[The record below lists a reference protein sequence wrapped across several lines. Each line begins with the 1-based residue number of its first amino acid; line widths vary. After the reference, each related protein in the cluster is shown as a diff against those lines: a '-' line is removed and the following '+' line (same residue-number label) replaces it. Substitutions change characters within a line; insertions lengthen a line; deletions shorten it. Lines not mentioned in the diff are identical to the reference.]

1 MKAVFAGSFDP
12 PTLGHLDII
21 RRASPIFA
29 ELRVVVGHN
38 LHKQPLQSLEKRM
51 DMLRRLVEADG
62 LPNVTI
68 DSWHGLIAEYAGAQ
82 GCGVLVRSVRSMA
95 DIPYEHTM
103 SSFNRRMKSGLET
116 LIMFSRP
123 EFADISSSTVR
134 ELLAWKRLPRGI
146 VPDLV
151 QKELELSFGPLLQS

>member
-12 PTLGHLDII
+12 PTLGHIDII

-38 LHKQPLQSLEKRM
+38 IQKQPLLSLERRM

-62 LPNVTI
+62 LSNVTI

-95 DIPYEHTM
+95 DIPYEQTM
-103 SSFNRRMKSGLET
+103 SSFNRRMKDGLET

-134 ELLAWKRLPRGI
+134 ELLAWKRLPRSI

-151 QKELELSFGPLLQS
+151 QKELELTFGPLLQS

>member
-12 PTLGHLDII
+12 PTLGHIDII

-38 LHKQPLQSLEKRM
+38 LQKQPLLSLDKRM

-62 LPNVTI
+62 LPNVII
-68 DSWHGLIAEYAGAQ
+68 DAWDGLVAEYADAQ

-95 DIPYEHTM
+95 DIPYEQTM
-103 SSFNRRMKSGLET
+103 SSFNRRMKDGLET

-134 ELLAWKRLPRGI
+134 ELLAWKRLPRDI

-151 QKELELSFGPLLQS
+151 RKELELSFGPLLQS

>member
-21 RRASPIFA
+21 RRAAPIFA
-29 ELRVVVGHN
+29 ELRIVVGHN
-38 LHKQPLQSLEKRM
+38 TQKQPLLGLEKRL
-51 DMLRRLVEADG
+51 DMLKRLIEAEG
-62 LPNVTI
+62 LPNVI
-68 DSWHGLIAEYAGAQ
+68 VDAWDGLVAEYAGAH

-95 DIPYEHTM
+95 DIPYEQTM
-103 SSFNRRMKSGLET
+103 ASFSRRLGKGHET
-116 LIMFSRP
+116 LIMFARP
-123 EFADISSSTVR
+123 EFADISSSAVR
-134 ELLAWKRLPRGI
+134 ELLVWKRLPRGI